1 MADLKV
7 TIKESINLNNTS
19 YGSTRTATYKDITDV
34 YKRTLTLTADVI
46 INLYTTVAAKT
57 QGSVLDKDSIKYVR
71 ISNLE
76 SSESINVKLTQ
87 GSAGV
92 TWLQVAAGDSL
103 ILGTHSESMDAV
115 ATGGLLLADLDLGDI
130 TQVDASAN
138 TAETTARIEIFVASV
153 INAA

>member
-7 TIKESINLNNTS
+7 TIKESINLDNTS
-19 YGSTRTATYKDITDV
+19 YGSTRTATYKSITDV
-34 YKRTLTLTADVI
+34 YKRTLTLTALPAV
-46 INLYTTVAAKT
+46 INLYTTHASQT
-57 QGSVLDKDSIKYVR
+57 EGSVLDKDSIKYVR

-76 SSESINVKLTQ
+76 SSEAINVKLTQ
-87 GSAGV
+87 SAADV

-103 ILGTHSESMDAV
+103 ILGTHSEAMDA
-115 ATGGLLLADLDLGDI
+115 AAGAIAAPTLADI

-138 TAETTARIEIFVASV
+138 TAATTARIEIFVASV

>member
-19 YGSTRTATYKDITDV
+19 YGSTRSATYKDITDV
-34 YKRTLTLTADVI
+34 YKRTLTLTADAV

-57 QGSVLDKDSIKYVR
+57 QGSVLDRDSIKYVR

-76 SSESINVKLTQ
+76 SSEAINVKITK
-87 GSAGV
+87 GATASV

-103 ILGTHSESMDAV
+103 ILGTHSDAMDAE
-115 ATGGLLLADLDLGDI
+115 AETDISSPTLDNI
-130 TQVDASAN
+130 AQVDASAN
-138 TAETTARIEIFVASV
+138 TTETTARIEIFVASV

>member
-19 YGSTRTATYKDITDV
+19 YGSTRTATYKSITDV
-34 YKRTLTLTADVI
+34 YKRTLTALPAV
-46 INLYTTVAAKT
+46 INLYTTDVSQT
-57 QGSVLDKDSIKYVR
+57 EGSVLDKDSIKYVR

-76 SSESINVKLTQ
+76 SSEAINVRLTQ
-87 GSAGV
+87 SEADV

-103 ILGTHSESMDAV
+103 ILGTHSDAMDAAAV
-115 ATGGLLLADLDLGDI
+115 GIAIGVISLGDI
-130 TQVDASAN
+130 TKVDASAN
-138 TAETTARIEIFVASV
+138 TAATTARIEIFVASV

>member
-19 YGSTRTATYKDITDV
+19 YGSTRSATYKDITDV

-76 SSESINVKLTQ
+76 SSEAINVKITQ
-87 GSAGV
+87 GSDGV
-92 TWLQVAAGDSL
+92 SWLQIAAGDSL
-103 ILGTHSESMDAV
+103 ILGTHSDAMDA
-115 ATGGLLLADLDLGDI
+115 AAGPLALADITLGDI

-138 TAETTARIEIFVASV
+138 TAATTARIEIFVASV

>member
-19 YGSTRTATYKDITDV
+19 YGSTRSATYKDITDV
-34 YKRTLTLTADVI
+34 YKRTLTLTADAV
-46 INLYTTVAAKT
+46 INLYTTDAAKT
-57 QGSVLDKDSIKYVR
+57 QGSVLDRDSIKYVR

-76 SSESINVKLTQ
+76 SSEAINVKITQ
-87 GSAGV
+87 GSADV

-103 ILGTHSESMDAV
+103 ILGTHSDAMDAE
-115 ATGGLLLADLDLGDI
+115 AETDISSPTLDNI
-130 TQVDASAN
+130 AQVDASAN
-138 TAETTARIEIFVASV
+138 TTETTARIEIFVASV

>member
-19 YGSTRTATYKDITDV
+19 YGSTRSATYKDITDV
-34 YKRTLTLTADVI
+34 YKRTLTLTADAV

-57 QGSVLDKDSIKYVR
+57 EGSVLDKDSIKYVR

-76 SSESINVKLTQ
+76 SSEAINVKLTQ
-87 GSAGV
+87 GEGDI

-103 ILGTHSESMDAV
+103 ILGTHSEAMDADSG
-115 ATGGLLLADLDLGDI
+115 AIASPTLDNI
-130 TQVDASAN
+130 TQVDAKVN
-138 TAETTARIEIFVASV
+138 TTETTARIEIFVASV

>member
-7 TIKESINLNNTS
+7 TIKESINLDNTS
-19 YGSTRTATYKDITDV
+19 YGSTRTATYKSITDV
-34 YKRTLTLTADVI
+34 YKRTLTLAALPAV
-46 INLYTTVAAKT
+46 INLYTTDASQT
-57 QGSVLDKDSIKYVR
+57 EGSVLDKDSIKYVR

-76 SSESINVKLTQ
+76 STEAINVKITQ
-87 GSAGV
+87 DSDDV

-103 ILGTHSESMDAV
+103 ILGTHSDAMDA
-115 ATGGLLLADLDLGDI
+115 ASAEDIASPTLDDI

-138 TAETTARIEIFVASV
+138 TAATTARIEIFVASV